1 MSIDASALD
10 NATRLFRCRKTCL
23 EMLNDRGYLIGQDDL
38 EESKDQ
44 FIQKF
49 SEEPK
54 RDDLTLLAPKQEDP
68 TDQMFVF
75 YPNEDKVGVKTIKT
89 FAERMKTEGV
99 SRALMVVQANLTPF
113 AKQCLSE
120 MVPKYHIEVFQEL
133 ELMINITRHV
143 LVPQHEVLDPTE
155 KKTLLDRYK
164 VRDSQLPRIQL
175 SDPVARYYGMQR
187 GQVVRI
193 IRPSETAGR
202 YVTYRLCV

>member
-1 MSIDASALD
+1 MDGSALD
-10 NATRLFRCRKTCL
+10 NATRLFRVRKTCL

-38 EESKDQ
+38 EETRDT
-44 FIQKF
+44 FTQKF

-75 YPNEDKVGVKTIKT
+75 FPNEDKVGVKTVKT
-89 FAERMKTEGV
+89 YAERMKSEGV
-99 SRALMVVQANLTPF
+99 TRALMVVQANLTPF
-113 AKQCLSE
+113 AKQAVGE
-120 MVPKYHIEVFQEL
+120 MHSKYHMEVFQEL
-133 ELMINITRHV
+133 ELLINITRHV
-143 LVPQHEVLDPTE
+143 LVPKHMLLDAAE

-164 VRDSQLPRIQL
+164 VRDTQLPRIQH

-193 IRPSETAGR
+193 VRPSETAGR